1 MGIWG
6 SREGVVRDYLPCH
19 RHYPFPRSGLRRH
32 RGLEIVDEF
41 VDTGVSGAWSSCSAR
56 NKLLEAAGLRQID
69 LVLVLRLG
77 RWGRSVVNC
86 VRPQCGGK
94 LTDGPVP

>member
-1 MGIWG
+1 
-6 SREGVVRDYLPCH
+6 
-19 RHYPFPRSGLRRH
+19 
-32 RGLEIVDEF
+32 
-41 VDTGVSGAWSSCSAR
+41 VDTGVSGAQSSGPAR

-77 RWGRSVVNC
+77 RWGRSVANC